1 MTLLRDLLAG
11 ALLLAGAAT
20 ALLAALG
27 VLRMPDVLTRMSAT
41 SKAATF
47 AKLCVFGAIA
57 LESDQVG
64 VTARALAAVAFVFL
78 TAPIAAHTIGRAAFA
93 LGVPLFPGTKVNE
106 MPRPETGAS
115 TDPDP

>member
-1 MTLLRDLLAG
+1 MILLRDLLAG
-11 ALLLAGAAT
+11 VLLLSGAAT
-20 ALLAALG
+20 AVLAAIG

-41 SKAATF
+41 SKAATL

-78 TAPIAAHTIGRAAFA
+78 TAPIAAHAIGRAAFA
-93 LGVPLFPGTKVNE
+93 LGVPLYPGTKVNE
-106 MPRPETGAS
+106 MPRPAEGAS